1 MPKTNQGTSVVT
13 REMEPLHQRAMFTPE
28 SYDEKERTIEVVVA
42 TETPVR
48 TFTWEDG
55 TVNEVLSMTTG
66 AIRMQRMNAGA
77 PLLNSHKRYSLNDT
91 IGVVVEGSARIE
103 GGVLK
108 AKVKFSSR
116 EDVAPIINDVKE
128 GILRNISV
136 GYRVYKY
143 TVTKREGSLPE
154 YRADDWEP
162 FEVSLVS
169 VPADPNAG
177 VRSQEQLDKY
187 PVEIVRS
194 GQPTQIKPPH
204 KTMTKE
210 QMRAEIDRLK
220 ALESRTADEDAQ
232 LRQLEA
238 DLATAERAASPTPT
252 PAPAPAPT
260 PSPAPDNSEAVRAAE
275 RAAERTRITNLT
287 ALCRAAGKDEK
298 FINEHVESGTS
309 LDAIRTLLTDEM
321 IRGERKIASASVSV
335 GAEQSDK
342 FREAVGDALLLRV
355 DGGRTALDADGGKN
369 QKRIDAAR
377 EFRGMSLLRMA
388 EECLIQAG
396 ENTRGMSKEDIAKR
410 AMNTRTYHTTSDFP
424 IILGNTFNKRLL
436 AQYDLAPRTFQSWAR
451 RNDAPDFR
459 DQETV
464 RLDGLSPLKEV
475 FEGAEYKY
483 GTVGES
489 AEKWRVKKYGE
500 IVAITWEMIINDN
513 MNAFSRV
520 PGMLAEEV
528 AQLQSDIVYSIL
540 STNAN
545 MSDGNA
551 LFSTA
556 HANLAASGADIT
568 VDAIAAARKAIRIQ
582 TNSTGRQLNLDPQF
596 LIVGPEKETKAQQLL
611 QAVIVATKVADTNV
625 FRGSL
630 DLIVEGRLTGNEWYL
645 ACSPARIDTIE
656 YGFLAGQPEIY
667 TEQREGFNVDG
678 IEIKVRSTF
687 GAKAIDWKG
696 LYKNGGA

>member
-1 MPKTNQGTSVVT
+1 MPKTNKGTSSVIT

-48 TFTWEDG
+48 TFSWEDG

-77 PLLNSHKRYSLNDT
+77 PLLNSHKRYSLSDT

-103 GGVLK
+103 NGVLK
-108 AKVKFSSR
+108 AKVRFSSR
-116 EDVAPIINDVKE
+116 EDVAPIIQDVKE

-177 VRSQEQLDKY
+177 VRSLVEDKYRVEIQTESRIQTPNKPMNIEQL
-187 PVEIVRS
+187 
-194 GQPTQIKPPH
+194 
-204 KTMTKE
+204 
-210 QMRAEIDRLK
+210 RAEIARLK
-220 ALESRTADEDAQ
+220 GLESRTADEDAQ

-238 DLATAERAASPTPT
+238 DLATAERAAANTPAPT
-252 PAPAPAPT
+252 PAPAPA
-260 PSPAPDNSEAVRAAE
+260 APKTEPVDTDAIRSAE
-275 RAAERTRITNLT
+275 RSRVRTIGT
-287 ALCRAAGKDEK
+287 LCRAAGKDEA
-298 FINEHVESGTS
+298 FINKHIDGGTTIEK
-309 LDAIRTLLTDEM
+309 LREILTDEL
-321 IRGERKIASASVSV
+321 ISGERQIAGSSVKV
-335 GAEQSDK
+335 GAEQADK
-342 FREAVGDALLLRV
+342 VRSAMEDALLLRI
-355 DGGRTALDADGGKN
+355 DGGTKLTEDGGQN
-369 QKRIDAAR
+369 QRRVDAAR
-377 EFRGMSLLRMA
+377 DFRGMSLLRMA
-388 EECLIQAG
+388 EESLIQAG
-396 ENTRGMSKEDIAKR
+396 ESTRGLSKEDIAKR
-410 AMNTRTYHTTSDFP
+410 AMNTRAYHTTSDFP
-424 IILGNTFNKRLL
+424 LILGNTFNRRLL
-436 AQYDLAPRTFQSWAR
+436 AQYELAPRTFQTWAR

-459 DQETV
+459 DVETV
-464 RLDGLSPLKEV
+464 RLDGISSLKEV
-475 FEGAEYKY
+475 IEGGEYKY

-489 AEKWRVKKYGE
+489 AEKWKVKKYGE
-500 IVAITWEMIINDN
+500 IVAVTWEMIINDN
-513 MNAFSRV
+513 LNAFTRV
-520 PGMLAEEV
+520 PVMLAEEV
-528 AQLQSDIVYSIL
+528 AQLQSDIVYGIL
-540 STNAN
+540 SAN
-545 MSDGNA
+545 PAMSDTFN
-551 LFSTA
+551 LFSTQ
-556 HANLAASGADIT
+556 HANLAASGTDIT
-568 VDAIAAARKAIRIQ
+568 VDAISAARKAIRIQ
-582 TNSTGRQLNLDPQF
+582 KNASGRQLNLTPQY

-611 QAVIVATKVADTNV
+611 QAVIMATRTADTNP

-645 ACSPARIDTIE
+645 ACNPSRIDTIE

-667 TEQREGFNVDG
+667 TEQREGFNIDG

-696 LYKNGGA
+696 LYKNTGA